1 MQQLFQNNAT
11 ISSSEVLA
19 EIIVCVK
26 ELNKAAREEAF
37 KLLTTISERCAIH
50 YEDSSHFIQLVCA
63 GLAGT
68 TPHMISATVMAL
80 TRIVHHLRDQ
90 LSPEFT
96 ESLYQTVLILFTTR
110 NREIV
115 KSCLGFIKTTCTI
128 LTDDRLRAN
137 MKQTIDNI
145 FLWIDESKNRFR
157 LKIKLILQKFI
168 IKLGYEEIQRLVP
181 QEHHKLL
188 ASVRKD
194 IQRKI
199 KDKGKGKSTSSNNK
213 DDEELEDIDSDS
225 DLEMESDD
233 EFIEQFRVELD
244 EEDSDDEDN
253 VVDLLD
259 PNASKRTK
267 NTKQKTTKE
276 DDILKRD
283 KKGRLVIEEEGKGD
297 EEDKPPTKSI
307 HDLAREKGGVIGFT
321 KGKRARVA
329 DIDEDDENSNEPP
342 RKRQKVDTTQKYSG
356 KEYRASKSA
365 GDVKVTGKYE
375 PFAYLPMNPQL
386 LNKRKQQKV
395 KKQYKS
401 VISSAQKGATKGKSV
416 RKSKRH

>member
-1 MQQLFQNNAT
+1 M
-11 ISSSEVLA
+11 
-19 EIIVCVK
+19 
-26 ELNKAAREEAF
+26 
-37 KLLTTISERCAIH
+37 
-50 YEDSSHFIQLVCA
+50 
-63 GLAGT
+63 G
-68 TPHMISATVMAL
+68 VMAL

-96 ESLYQTVLILFTTR
+96 ESLYQTVLILFITR

-244 EEDSDDEDN
+244 EEDSNDEDN

-267 NTKQKTTKE
+267 NTKKKTKKKKKKKK
-276 DDILKRD
+276 ILKRE
-283 KKGRLVIEEEGKGD
+283 KK
-297 EEDKPPTKSI
+297 
-307 HDLAREKGGVIGFT
+307 
-321 KGKRARVA
+321 
-329 DIDEDDENSNEPP
+329 
-342 RKRQKVDTTQKYSG
+342 
-356 KEYRASKSA
+356 
-365 GDVKVTGKYE
+365 
-375 PFAYLPMNPQL
+375 
-386 LNKRKQQKV
+386 
-395 KKQYKS
+395 KKK
-401 VISSAQKGATKGKSV
+401 KKK
-416 RKSKRH
+416 